1 MHVDHDSPAGAKL
14 AARFW
19 IELGRQRQHKAAVP
33 GWAARMDSLME
44 QAGFGYAEF
53 REFLLWVSNEN
64 AWTAENLRVARDPMG
79 SLEKQF
85 DNCLRRWVAKRK
97 AQAIRDKRAAE
108 AAGESRCYQLDWSA
122 APEPAA
128 SVVEHGLL
136 FKAERG
142 GHKGKWLLGK
152 SVDDWAYAFDDE
164 QAAYDRLVAEPD
176 DGALVAAALLLAD
189 EPVPDE
195 CPDCKARPYRD
206 GLCLDCW
213 EEANEPTDTTSALDS
228 PDMGES

>member
-1 MHVDHDSPAGAKL
+1 MHVDHDSPDGAKL
-14 AARFW
+14 ADRFW

-33 GWAARMDSLME
+33 EWAARMDSLME

-79 SLEKQF
+79 SLERQF

-97 AQAIRDKRAAE
+97 AQAICDKRAA
-108 AAGESRCYQLDWSA
+108 GKSTCYQLDWSA